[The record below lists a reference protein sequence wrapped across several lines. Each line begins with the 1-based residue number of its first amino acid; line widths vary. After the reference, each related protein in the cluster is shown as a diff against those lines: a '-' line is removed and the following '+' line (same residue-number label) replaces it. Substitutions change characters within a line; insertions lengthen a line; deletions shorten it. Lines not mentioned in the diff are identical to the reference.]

1 MCWLADRHARAVV
14 VALVL
19 GGTAG
24 ACARPQG
31 ALFDTPGKRQ
41 VWPQPPE
48 PGRVK
53 FVGTIADSD
62 DLHAAVSGMEAFK
75 TALRGPRPPIRLL
88 GPNGVAVRDPNQV
101 AIADTNG
108 AAVHILDLEARTH
121 HKVNGWQ
128 DERFG
133 APVGIAWAGGQLF
146 VTDAERHEVI
156 ELDAVGGFHKSFG
169 GGVLTRPVGIA
180 YVPQRDRLYVVDGGA
195 HCLKVFDRSGATA
208 GTIGRHGVEPGEFHF
223 PTHVAVR
230 DDTLLVS
237 DSGNSRVQLLDLD
250 GQCLRTIGRRG
261 DAAGDFAL
269 PKGVAFDSDGHL
281 YVVDAHFENIQI
293 FNREGQLLLAVGQEG
308 AKPGEFS
315 LPAGL
320 AIDGKDRIWVA
331 DSGNGRMQVL
341 AYLKAEL

>member
-1 MCWLADRHARAVV
+1 M
-14 VALVL
+14 VALA
-19 GGTAG
+19 AG
-24 ACARPQG
+24 CAAAGCARPKG
-31 ALFDTPGKRQ
+31 ALFDAPDGKK
-41 VWPQPPE
+41 VWPPPPE
-48 PGRVK
+48 TSRVE

-75 TALRGPRPPIRLL
+75 TALRGPRPPIRFL
-88 GPNGVAVRDPNQV
+88 GPTGVAVRDPEKV

-108 AAVHILDLEARTH
+108 AAVHIIDLEARTH
-121 HKVNGWQ
+121 YKVNGWRE
-128 DERFG
+128 ERFG
-133 APVGIAWAGGQLF
+133 APVGVAWAGGQLF

-156 ELDAVGGFHKSFG
+156 ELDAVGGFHRSFG
-169 GGVLTRPVGIA
+169 GEVLTRPVGIA
-180 YVPQRDRLYVVDGGA
+180 YAPQRDRLYVVDGGA
-195 HCLKVFDRSGATA
+195 HCLKVFDRGGASTA
-208 GTIGRHGVEPGEFHF
+208 TIGRQGVEPGEFHF

-230 DDTLLVS
+230 DDTLLVA

-250 GQCLRTIGRRG
+250 GACLRTIGQRG

-308 AKPGEFS
+308 TKPGEFS